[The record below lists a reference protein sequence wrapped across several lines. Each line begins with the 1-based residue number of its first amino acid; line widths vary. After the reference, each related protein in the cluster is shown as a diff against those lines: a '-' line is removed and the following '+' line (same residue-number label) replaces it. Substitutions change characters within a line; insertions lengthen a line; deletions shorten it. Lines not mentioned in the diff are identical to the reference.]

1 MSTIHYETVAAEIE
15 DLNRRFAV
23 VTELKHKLD
32 EALKPMIDRVHAD
45 NTRTRNFNIGIYFN
59 AKITSRT
66 VSICIEENA
75 SAFKVGQDT
84 YIKRQIDIDF
94 HYTKSLKYFNITDLG
109 FRTPSMPYWAN
120 FVEPIKPALPAKY
133 LNKIKFKNFDDVL
146 PIIVALFEPELNE
159 DGYKQAQMNIIKTF
173 KKTSLRK
180 EATLKRVLGGKDSAL
195 L

>member
-84 YIKRQIDIDF
+84 YIKRQID
-94 HYTKSLKYFNITDLG
+94 
-109 FRTPSMPYWAN
+109 
-120 FVEPIKPALPAKY
+120 
-133 LNKIKFKNFDDVL
+133 
-146 PIIVALFEPELNE
+146 
-159 DGYKQAQMNIIKTF
+159 
-173 KKTSLRK
+173 
-180 EATLKRVLGGKDSAL
+180 
-195 L
+195 